1 MSEHDT
7 LAFTAALLMAG
18 GAFAQAPVN
27 TTTTPP
33 QPTATEQGQPRP
45 ASSTPLA
52 PQVRP
57 ASRHRLQ
64 PPRHPRRP
72 RVPRAPTAADQAHS
86 LNVKAPPW
94 RGFFMGAALWRAGGA
109 KKVERTVSTWW

>member
-1 MSEHDT
+1 MSKRNT

-18 GAFAQAPVN
+18 GAFAQAPS
-27 TTTTPP
+27 TPP
-33 QPTATEQGQPRP
+33 QRRPSPPPPSRASPAP